1 MAKKDYEEKIEELL
15 EGSEKENVEVEI
27 EVKDTE
33 QDLQDLVGVL
43 KSEMD
48 DAKDFINQV
57 GQERAESTEYY
68 LGNEPESTS
77 SLQSE
82 FISTDVRDTVLFML
96 PQIMRTFFG
105 TKKVVEFVPK
115 GPEDIALAEQQ
126 TDYINYLIQEKNP
139 GFQVLYSAFKDAL
152 VRKTGFVKVFWD
164 DSVKATTHE
173 YTGLDPQSYQALV
186 LDPNVEIVQESV
198 TMEKII
204 QIDPLSGEQVEMEIP
219 AKYDL
224 VIRRLKPKDQVCI
237 EAVPPEEILIARHAR
252 TLEEASYVAHRMI
265 KSASE
270 LVAMGYDYDEIEEY
284 IGYTG
289 SSLDPEAF
297 EEIEARNPFDN
308 MVYPDRTDSGGKDAL
323 YIEHYINYDFDGDGI
338 DERIRVCTIGN
349 GLHVLNVEQWDEL
362 PICMFCPDPEPHTA
376 IGSCPADYLKP
387 IQAAKS
393 QIMRDTLD
401 SLGHSIFPRM
411 AVVEGQVNIDDVL
424 NTDIGQPI
432 RVRAPGMVQPFSV
445 PFVGKEAFPVLG
457 YLDESKENRTGVSKA
472 SAGLNADALQS
483 STKAAVAATMSGAQ
497 GRIEL
502 ICRHFAE
509 GGLKDMFKIVNN
521 LVIKHQN
528 AQDVFRLNG
537 KFIPVDP
544 RYWDSDKDMIVNV
557 AISKSSDEEKF
568 AVLTQV
574 AGKQEQIMQLL
585 GPSNP
590 LVSLQQYA
598 NTLTKFVELAGFK
611 DSSQFFNAEV
621 PPMPPQQPPE
631 EQKPDATEML
641 AQAEAMKAQ
650 VSAQKAMIDAET
662 DRMKIIMDDD
672 RQRDIEEAQIRLKA
686 AELMAKYGAQ
696 VNIAEI
702 NAIMERDRETIR
714 QTAKA
719 QSQGLFTG
727 NVPPQNL

>member
-1 MAKKDYEEKIEELL
+1 MAKKKV
-15 EGSEKENVEVEI
+15 KEI
-27 EVKDTE
+27 EAEIEMQLDE
-33 QDLQDLVGVL
+33 ESSMIDLVGVI

-48 DAKDFINQV
+48 DAKDFIHQV
-57 GQERAESTEYY
+57 GEERSESTEYY
-68 LGNEPESTS
+68 LGSEPEATST
-77 SLQSE
+77 LQSE

-96 PQIMRTFFG
+96 PSIMRTFFG
-105 TKKVVEFVPK
+105 TKKVVEFVPN
-115 GPEDIALAEQQ
+115 GPEDIPLAEQQ
-126 TDYINYLIQEKNP
+126 TDYINYIVQQKNQ
-139 GFQVLYSAFKDAL
+139 GFNVMYSAFKDAL
-152 VRKTGFVKVFWD
+152 VRKTGFVKGFWD
-164 DSVKATTHE
+164 DSITASTHE

-186 LDPNVEIVQESV
+186 LDPNVEIVEESV
-198 TMEKII
+198 TMETITTV
-204 QIDPLSGEQVEMEIP
+204 DPVSGEEVVQEIP
-219 AKYDL
+219 AMYDIT
-224 VIRRLKPKDQVCI
+224 IRRVKAKNQVCL
-237 EAVPPEEILIARHAR
+237 EAIPPEEVLISRHAR
-252 TLEEASYVAHRMI
+252 DIKSASYVAHRMI
-265 KSASE
+265 KSVSE
-270 LVAMGYDYDEIEEY
+270 LVAMGYDQDEIEEY
-284 IGYTG
+284 ASYAGTA
-289 SSLDPEAF
+289 LDPESYD
-297 EEIEARNPFDN
+297 EQQARNPFDN
-308 MVYPDRTDSGGKDAL
+308 MVYPDRNDSGGKDVL
-323 YIEHYINYDFDGDGI
+323 YIEHYLFYDFDGDGI
-338 DERIRVCTIGN
+338 DERIRVCTVGD
-349 GLHVLNVEQWDEL
+349 GLHVLNVEQWDDL
-362 PICMFCPDPEPHTA
+362 PIVMFCPDPEPHTA

-509 GGLKDMFKIVNN
+509 GGMKDLFTLINN

-537 KFIPVDP
+537 KFVPVDP
-544 RYWDSDKDMIVNV
+544 RYWDTDKDLVVNV

-568 AVLTQV
+568 AILGQV
-574 AGKQEQIMQLL
+574 AGKQEQILSTL
-585 GPSNP
+585 GPNNP
-590 LVSLQQYA
+590 MVSLQQYA
-598 NTLTKFVELAGFK
+598 NTLSRMIEMAGFK
-611 DSSQFFNAEV
+611 DPESFINTEV
-621 PPMPPQQPPE
+621 PPLPPTPQE
-631 EQKPDATEML
+631 TKPDAAELL
-641 AQAEAMKAQ
+641 AQAEAQKAQ
-650 VSAQKAMIDAET
+650 VQAQKAIIDAET

-672 RQRDIEEAQIRLKA
+672 RSRDIEEAQIRLKA
-686 AELMAKYGAQ
+686 AELLAKYGTQ

-714 QTAKA
+714 QTAKDQA
-719 QSQGLFTG
+719 QGLFTG
-727 NVPPQNL
+727 NVPQNI

>member
-1 MAKKDYEEKIEELL
+1 MAEKKVK
-15 EGSEKENVEVEI
+15 EI
-27 EVKDTE
+27 EAEIEMQVDE
-33 QDLQDLVGVL
+33 ESSMIDLVGVI

-48 DAKDFINQV
+48 DAKDFIHQV
-57 GQERAESTEYY
+57 GEERAESTEYY
-68 LGNEPESTS
+68 LGSEPEATST
-77 SLQSE
+77 LQSE

-96 PQIMRTFFG
+96 PNIMRTFFG
-105 TKKVVEFVPK
+105 TKKVVEFVPN
-115 GPEDIALAEQQ
+115 GPEDIPLAEQQ
-126 TDYINYLIQEKNP
+126 TDYINYIVQQKNQ
-139 GFQVLYSAFKDAL
+139 GFNVLYSAFKDAL
-152 VRKTGFVKVFWD
+152 VRKTGFVKGFWD
-164 DSVKATTHE
+164 DSITASTHE
-173 YTGLDPQSYQALV
+173 YTGLDPQAYQALV
-186 LDPNVEIVQESV
+186 LDPNVEIVEESV
-198 TMEKII
+198 TMQSITTV
-204 QIDPLSGEQVEMEIP
+204 DPVSGEEVTQEIP
-219 AKYDL
+219 AMYDIT
-224 VIRRLKPKDQVCI
+224 IRRVKAKNQVCL
-237 EAVPPEEILIARHAR
+237 EAIPPEEVLISRHAR
-252 TLEEASYVAHRMI
+252 DIKSASYVAHRMI
-265 KSASE
+265 KSVSE
-270 LVAMGYDYDEIEEY
+270 LVAMGYDADEIDEY
-284 IGYTG
+284 ASYAGTA
-289 SSLDPEAF
+289 LDPESYD
-297 EEIEARNPFDN
+297 EQQARNPFDN
-308 MVYPDRTDSGGKDAL
+308 MVYPDRNDSGGKDVL
-323 YIEHYINYDFDGDGI
+323 YIEHYLFYDFDGDGI
-338 DERIRVCTIGN
+338 DERIRVCTIGD
-349 GLHVLNVEQWDEL
+349 GLHILNVEQWDDL
-362 PICMFCPDPEPHTA
+362 PIVMFCPDPEPHTA

-509 GGLKDMFKIVNN
+509 GGMKDLFTLVNN

-537 KFIPVDP
+537 KFVPVDP
-544 RYWDSDKDMIVNV
+544 RYWNADKDLVCNV

-568 AVLTQV
+568 AILGSL
-574 AGKQEQIMQLL
+574 AGKQEQILQTL

-590 LVSLQQYA
+590 MVSLQQYS
-598 NTLTKFVELAGFK
+598 NTLARMIEMAGFK
-611 DSSQFFNAEV
+611 DPESFINTEV
-621 PPMPPQQPPE
+621 PPLPPTPQE
-631 EQKPDATEML
+631 TKPDAAELL
-641 AQAEAMKAQ
+641 AQAEAQKAQ
-650 VSAQKAMIDAET
+650 VQAQKAIIDAET

-686 AELMAKYGAQ
+686 AELIGKYGTQ

-714 QTAKA
+714 QTAKDQA
-719 QSQGLFTG
+719 QGLFTG
-727 NVPPQNL
+727 NVPQNI